1 MKYRKLPIE
10 IEAIQFTGMG
20 NKSIIDVY
28 NFLEGTNVT
37 SERAIKDC
45 GKNFKIDYCNGGC
58 QVGDVIIKTLEGDM
72 RARHGDYIIKGVN
85 GEFYPC
91 KPEIFEKTYEKV
103 IDDVA
108 VKELENASMKSDME
122 KITTL
127 NPTKTMS
134 RICNLVSVKDG
145 EIFLHH
151 TESKVN
157 LCDYMREY
165 RQDLK
170 GLSNTE
176 LYEAMVGDEVDLPT
190 DLVYFLASGFAVC
203 RETLKRYEDTDLTP
217 EEIQELKNKTLEE

>member
-1 MKYRKLPIE
+1 
-10 IEAIQFTGMG
+10 
-20 NKSIIDVY
+20 
-28 NFLEGTNVT
+28 
-37 SERAIKDC
+37 
-45 GKNFKIDYCNGGC
+45 
-58 QVGDVIIKTLEGDM
+58 
-72 RARHGDYIIKGVN
+72 
-85 GEFYPC
+85 
-91 KPEIFEKTYEKV
+91 
-103 IDDVA
+103 
-108 VKELENASMKSDME
+108 ME

-127 NPTKTMS
+127 NPTKIMS
-134 RICNLVSVKDG
+134 RICNLVSVEDG

-176 LYEAMVGDEVDLPT
+176 LYEAMVGDEVDLPI

-203 RETLKRYEDTDLTP
+203 RETLKRYEDTGLTP